1 MQDTRATVGVLA
13 EISLRSNYL
22 HVPVLLQEML
32 EAIRPKPGGI
42 YLDGTVGAGGYS
54 AAILEASA
62 PDGIVIGLDLDSE
75 ALSRVSLRLEMYGDR
90 FKPMHSGFHSTR
102 HVLESLGIKA
112 LDGAVLD
119 LGLSSD
125 QLEDPERGFSFR
137 FEGPLDM
144 RFDLSSGCGAM
155 DYLKTLSVQRLEEIL
170 ATYGEERYC
179 KKLARGIIRE
189 RDRGGLENTKDLA
202 QLVARILGRRR
213 GRIHPATRTF
223 QALRVAVNKEMENL
237 AAALEEIPPLLK
249 LHGRF
254 CVVSYHS
261 LEDRQV
267 KQSFRERQK
276 STPMWKVVTKRP
288 IRPTP
293 GEVKDNPRSRS
304 ARLRTLEA
312 VEPSKES

>member
-1 MQDTRATVGVLA
+1 M
-13 EISLRSNYL
+13 
-22 HVPVLLQEML
+22 
-32 EAIRPKPGGI
+32 
-42 YLDGTVGAGGYS
+42 AGS
-54 AAILEASA
+54 IAR
-62 PDGIVIGLDLDSE
+62 D
-75 ALSRVSLRLEMYGDR
+75 
-90 FKPMHSGFHSTR
+90 

-144 RFDLSSGCGAM
+144 RFDLSSGYGAM
-155 DYLKTLSVQRLEEIL
+155 DYLKTISVQRLEEIL

-189 RDRGGLENTKDLA
+189 RDRGRLENTKDLA

-249 LHGRF
+249 LHGRL

-293 GEVKDNPRSRS
+293 GESKGQSEIEIRAAENPGSCGTRQRVMRYN
-304 ARLRTLEA
+304 AIMRLPRLGKIAGWMKIRT
-312 VEPSKES
+312 